1 MSASIH
7 VHRSAFGVVKV
18 IGSITIT
25 AVTNF
30 AEFTMT
36 MLYRTPGGLKN
47 LKAV

>member
-1 MSASIH
+1 MKPQIH
-7 VHRSAFGVVKV
+7 VRCNAFGVVKV

-25 AVTNF
+25 AVTDF

-47 LKAV
+47 FKAV